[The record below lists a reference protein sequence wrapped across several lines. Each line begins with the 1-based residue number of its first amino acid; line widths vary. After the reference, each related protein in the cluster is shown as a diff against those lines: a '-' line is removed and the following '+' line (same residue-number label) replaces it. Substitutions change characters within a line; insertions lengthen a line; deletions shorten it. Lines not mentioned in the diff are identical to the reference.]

1 MSLTLSNARIY
12 SHRSLVNTYPGRP
25 GYTSNTAATT
35 IAQIAFSSLPDA
47 TYVPSLTSSNDSFPL
62 ANGTRTDC
70 NLYVDGNDFQ
80 IDLSQTSWSTNCEA
94 VVEIW
99 GVTLD
104 ELGFWNP
111 SLGNASLSSCALE
124 PGYQYCAVW
133 YYTTSVPTATPVA
146 VLPVR
151 VRCPF
156 CDLISCLMLTM

>member
-1 MSLTLSNARIY
+1 MSPTLFRTRIC

-25 GYTSNTAATT
+25 GYASKTASTT
-35 IAQIAFSSLPDA
+35 IAHIAFSSLPDA
-47 TYVPSLTSSNDSFPL
+47 TYVPSLTSSNDSLPL

-70 NLYVDGNDFQ
+70 NSYVNGNDFQ
-80 IDLSQTSWSTNCEA
+80 MDLSNTFWSTNCEA

-111 SLGNASLSSCALE
+111 SLGNASLSTCALE

-133 YYTTSVPTATPVA
+133 YYSTSEPAATPVA
-146 VLPVR
+146 LLPIR
-151 VRCPF
+151 VRCPRF
-156 CDLISCLMLTM
+156 GLVSFLLLTM